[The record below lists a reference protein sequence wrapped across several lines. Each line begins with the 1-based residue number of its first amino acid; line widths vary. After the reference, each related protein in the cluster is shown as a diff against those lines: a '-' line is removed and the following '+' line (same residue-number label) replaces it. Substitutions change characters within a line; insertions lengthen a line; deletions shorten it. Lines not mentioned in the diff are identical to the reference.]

1 MASTDTTTL
10 AAALREPQGSRQA
23 RRSRRGGRVPGIVY
37 GGGDEPIA
45 FEVDA
50 RELRAALAKGGAVIE
65 LAVDGAG
72 SSPVVLKDHQ
82 RHPVTGDSLHVDLL
96 RVRLD
101 VAIQA
106 TTVIE
111 LVGADDAPGV
121 KEGGVLEQVTREINI
136 EALPTAI
143 PDAIEFDVSGM
154 EINDTITLAQVVPP
168 AGVTLLDDVDEV
180 TVVTLSPP
188 RVQEEEG
195 AEIEEETEVV
205 GEGEAPA
212 EGDADAGESGDGG
225 GGDE

>member
-212 EGDADAGESGDGG
+212 EGDADAGESGG
-225 GGDE
+225 GGDDE